1 MKTLKSFYGDK
12 CTDMTFDEYFSQ
24 IYTKKDVTEFG
35 LWEDHNIAW
44 LEQSLRKNILYLT
57 YEDHKENT
65 EKEVRKI
72 AEFLSLSVSEEWYS

>member
-1 MKTLKSFYGDK
+1 M
-12 CTDMTFDEYFSQ
+12 
-24 IYTKKDVTEFG
+24 TEFG
-35 LWEDHNIAW
+35 LREDQNIAW

-72 AEFLSLSVSEEWYS
+72 AEFLSLSVSEE